1 MELYDILANEFDLSY
16 FGDLIQSQTSM
27 LLGLWKLVVE
37 LKQNH
42 TLQNHKITEV
52 AVKNF
57 K

>member
-16 FGDLIQSQTSM
+16 LADVFQSQSSM
-27 LLGLWKLVVE
+27 SLGSWKLVVE

-42 TLQNHKITEV
+42 TLQKHKITEV